1 MEIIKEKRRSEL
13 VCLNKLYKRSN
24 HDSSYHWHE
33 NIEICFIKRGDFSF
47 FADGEHIDADTGDIV
62 TFGEYSVH
70 RFMRAKGFRDIY
82 LCQFPVSILLVSG
95 VTLKPLKTHITAKEI
110 KAVPGLATKLDSMFN
125 MLMQEQRC
133 EKSEENPFFR
143 TMMASLYFLLMKHF
157 PGEET
162 KTVNKRER
170 QEFYRITEYINSHF
184 TEDINVTSI
193 ADALCIAR
201 GTISEIFMKYAEV
214 SINSYVNSLR
224 INHSNELLSN
234 GSSIADAA
242 FESGFSS
249 IRTFNYAYKRETG
262 KTPTEYLKNIENN

>member
-13 VCLNKLYKRSN
+13 VCLNKLYKKSN
-24 HDSSYHWHE
+24 TDSAYHWHE
-33 NIEICFIKRGDFSF
+33 NIEVCFIKRGDFSF
-47 FADGEHIDADTGDIV
+47 FADGEYINADTGDIV

-82 LCQFPVSILLVSG
+82 ICQFPVSILIGAG
-95 VTLKPLKTHITAKEI
+95 VTLKPVKTHITADEI
-110 KAVPGLATKLDSMFN
+110 KAVPGLVTKLNNIFN
-125 MLMQEQRC
+125 MLLQEQRS

-143 TMMASLYFLLMKHF
+143 TMMASLYFLLMKYF

-184 TEDINVTSI
+184 AEDINVSDI
-193 ADALCIAR
+193 ADALCISR
-201 GTISEIFMKYAEV
+201 GKASDIFAKYAEV
-214 SINSYVNSLR
+214 SINAYINSLR
-224 INHSNELLSN
+224 INYSNELLRS
-234 GSSIADAA
+234 GYSISDAA

-249 IRTFNYAYKRETG
+249 IRTFNNAYKRETG
-262 KTPTEYLKNIENN
+262 KTPTEYLKNNQE